1 MIRAEVPRVLLTGPT
16 AIPVADKGTWRRKG
30 FENLAVVSKNAKESL
45 KAAQRRYKR
54 EYDAHVRN
62 RNAKLEVDDWVFVKV
77 FTESPMFTLLL
88 VGPSEFV

>member
-1 MIRAEVPRVLLTGPT
+1 
-16 AIPVADKGTWRRKG
+16 
-30 FENLAVVSKNAKESL
+30 VVSKNAKESL

-54 EYDAHVRN
+54 EY

-77 FTESPMFTLLL
+77 FTESPMFTLPL